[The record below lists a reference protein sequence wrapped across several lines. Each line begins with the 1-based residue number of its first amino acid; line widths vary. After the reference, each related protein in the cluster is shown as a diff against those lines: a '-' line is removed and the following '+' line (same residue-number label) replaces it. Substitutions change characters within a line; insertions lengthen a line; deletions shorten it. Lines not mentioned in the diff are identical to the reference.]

1 MDWTSRIS
9 GKKYAIPLGERTFV
23 MGIINTSPDSF
34 SGDGLNSVD
43 DAVRQAERFI
53 REGADI
59 LDVGGQSTRPG
70 AEAIDAGEEISR
82 TAPLIKELSSKF
94 DVPVS
99 IDTYKSEVAR
109 AALENGAAMINDISA
124 FHFDE
129 KMAGLASVYGVPV
142 ILMHIKGIPE
152 TMQKGEIV
160 YDDVIGSIKKYLNR
174 AVKSA
179 LEAGIREDMIILDPG
194 IGFGKTVEHNLIIL
208 KRLAELKETGKP
220 LLVGVSRKSFIG
232 KTLNLPEN
240 ERIEGTAAAVSA
252 AIMNGADII
261 RVHDVAEMKRVAVM
275 TDAIVRAGGA

>member
-1 MDWTSRIS
+1 MDWTSRSS
-9 GKKYAIPLGERTFV
+9 GKKYAIPFGERTFI

-34 SGDGLNSVD
+34 SGDGLNSD
-43 DAVRQAERFI
+43 DEALRQAGRFI

-70 AEAIDAGEEISR
+70 AKAIDAGEEIKR
-82 TAPLIKELSSKF
+82 TASLIKELSSKF

-124 FHFDE
+124 FQFDK
-129 KMAGLASVYGVPV
+129 KMPGIVSEYGVPA

-152 TMQKGEIV
+152 NMQDGVIV
-160 YDDVIGSIKKYLNR
+160 YDDVMDSIKEYLR
-174 AVKSA
+174 KAIKGA
-179 LEAGIREDMIILDPG
+179 LEAGISENMIIVDPG

-208 KRLAELKETGKP
+208 QRLAELKELGRP
-220 LLVGVSRKSFIG
+220 VLAGVSRKSFIG

-240 ERIEGTAAAVSA
+240 DRLEGTAAAVAA
-252 AIMNGADII
+252 AIMNGADMI
-261 RVHDVAEMKRVAVM
+261 RVHDVGAMKRVAAM
-275 TDAIVRAGGA
+275 TDAIVKAGGE

>member
-208 KRLAELKETGKP
+208 KRLAELKELGKP

>member
-208 KRLAELKETGKP
+208 KRLAELKELGKP
-220 LLVGVSRKSFIG
+220 LLVGPSRKSFIG